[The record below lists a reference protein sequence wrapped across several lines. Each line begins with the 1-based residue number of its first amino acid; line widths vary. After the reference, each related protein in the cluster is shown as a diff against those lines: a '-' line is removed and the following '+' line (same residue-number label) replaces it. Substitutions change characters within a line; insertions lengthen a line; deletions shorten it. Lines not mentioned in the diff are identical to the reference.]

1 METLKVLLKYD
12 PNVTI
17 LNQEGL
23 TCLGVAGSCINIG
36 GNKEQYIYLIQQYME
51 QKEAAR
57 DIEEIQ
63 QAESKL
69 VEVKLQVRLKNKEK
83 KMAASGHLIEMK
95 SELESKIDEY
105 KSQIET
111 IQDKIKS
118 VEERLEGVKKEMEEH
133 SALEREISDLR
144 KQLQEIRNRKTSSN
158 WRSLVELSE
167 NNSFINDSDC
177 PICYLSLKPLVKIY
191 QCSQGHYFCEKCK
204 SNHK

>member
-63 QAESKL
+63 RAESKL

-83 KMAASGHLIEMK
+83 KIAAIG
-95 SELESKIDEY
+95 
-105 KSQIET
+105 
-111 IQDKIKS
+111 
-118 VEERLEGVKKEMEEH
+118 
-133 SALEREISDLR
+133 
-144 KQLQEIRNRKTSSN
+144 NFN
-158 WRSLVELSE
+158 
-167 NNSFINDSDC
+167 
-177 PICYLSLKPLVKIY
+177 
-191 QCSQGHYFCEKCK
+191 
-204 SNHK
+204 